1 MVGPG
6 AADNQAAAI
15 GMGVRPGDIVVSLG
29 TSGVVYTRSEAAV
42 LDPSGAVNGNA
53 DATGHYLPVVCT
65 LNAAKVTDTF
75 TRLLGVDHD
84 QLTELALAAP
94 VD

>member
-1 MVGPG
+1 M
-6 AADNQAAAI
+6 
-15 GMGVRPGDIVVSLG
+15 
-29 TSGVVYTRSEAAV
+29 VYTRSEAAV

-53 DATGHYLPVVCT
+53 DATGHFLPVVCT
-65 LNAAKVTDTF
+65 LNAAKVTATF

-94 VD
+94 IDDPA